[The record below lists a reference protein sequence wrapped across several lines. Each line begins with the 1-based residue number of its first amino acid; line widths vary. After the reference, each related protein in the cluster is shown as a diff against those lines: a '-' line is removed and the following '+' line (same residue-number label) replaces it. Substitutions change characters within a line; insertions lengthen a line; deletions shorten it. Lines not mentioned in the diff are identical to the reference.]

1 MGNGGGETYE
11 MFLKKDLCD
20 FNYLTHGYTLGEGS
34 KGITLQF
41 KASGKETPVHEFTL
55 ESPMMALLTLKRVQ
69 EEYLNPTKDGVPRVL
84 LTKGMDTLLQELAR
98 GEMVDRGMIEPVAL
112 KRKRSGSVA
121 PGAKKSQPGQAAIPI
136 IPSAPPMPPQE
147 VEEQKNNSQQEGKP
161 DCPST
166 QTGGRNLMGNT
177 TEFFPIFSLLML
189 CFILFYGIKRCLRRA
204 PKPLL
209 PKWES
214 FDHG

>member
-41 KASGKETPVHEFTL
+41 RASGKETPVHEFTL

-98 GEMVDRGMIEPVAL
+98 REMVDRGMIEPGAL
-112 KRKRSGSVA
+112 KRKRSGSGA
-121 PGAKKSQPGQAAIPI
+121 PGAKNSPPQPGQAAIPI
-136 IPSAPPMPPQE
+136 PSAPPMP

-161 DCPST
+161 DCPET

-177 TEFFPIFSLLML
+177 TEFFPVLSLLML
-189 CFILFYGIKRCLRRA
+189 CFILFYGIKRCLRRT

-209 PKWES
+209 PRWES